1 MSLKYYVFSKC
12 LKKNGKMDT
21 VKAVTDMCDG
31 KILQKMNG
39 GIYQNTSLQC
49 VVAYWQIRGG
59 GSKPPISS
67 VMVAY

>member
-1 MSLKYYVFSKC
+1 MFEKKWEDGHSEGCDRYVRW
-12 LKKNGKMDT
+12 
-21 VKAVTDMCDG
+21 